1 MFRKTEKSLS
11 WIDKRLITLS
21 SLHLVFKVQAA
32 FGFQVAFWLCRN
44 FVLASQKLG
53 FLWKLRFNFVEAAL
67 SDDPKSG
74 YPFHRP

>member
-44 FVLASQKLG
+44 FVLTSL
-53 FLWKLRFNFVEAAL
+53 KLRFQTA
-67 SDDPKSG
+67 
-74 YPFHRP
+74 